1 MVSQAQRLREQQR
14 ELRGEDLRGLTKVEQ
29 LKLQQ
34 EALKKGIPRRRLLKI
49 REQQARLRKAE
60 ASPEVKKIK
69 RLVTN
74 QKNIIENFKNQIKQ
88 SEKDIARLEKE
99 IAEGDFSVDNRRI
112 RNNSMQ
118 IERARIRAI
127 KRVLPNLEKSL
138 IELEKIKK
146 QSVNAVFVGRE
157 DLAITLSKEA
167 TKFARDISGNAR
179 EIVDVAVRNEE
190 RRLAFQRRRQRRRE
204 RRREAI
210 RELKELGFTS
220 TEIKQ
225 LRKTGAF
232 KITET
237 QAEKLSRVSRRALGV
252 DLKSFKGVS
261 PTTYAGMTLITGEQ
275 VLVTPKGVPVATA
288 FIPEKIKN
296 QNQYLQI
303 FVLSVF

>member
-1 MVSQAQRLREQQR
+1 QR
-14 ELRGEDLRGLTKVEQ
+14 ELRGEDLRGLTKVES

-69 RLVTN
+69 GLVTN
-74 QKNIIENFKNQIKQ
+74 QKSIIENFKNRIKQ

-167 TKFARDISGNAR
+167 TKFARAISGNAR
-179 EIVDVAVRNEE
+179 EVIDSAVRNEE
-190 RRLAFQRRRQRRRE
+190 RRLSFQRRRQRRRE
-204 RRREAI
+204 RRR
-210 RELKELGFTS
+210 
-220 TEIKQ
+220 
-225 LRKTGAF
+225 
-232 KITET
+232 
-237 QAEKLSRVSRRALGV
+237 
-252 DLKSFKGVS
+252 
-261 PTTYAGMTLITGEQ
+261 
-275 VLVTPKGVPVATA
+275 
-288 FIPEKIKN
+288 
-296 QNQYLQI
+296 
-303 FVLSVF
+303 

>member
-138 IELEKIKK
+138 IELEK
-146 QSVNAVFVGRE
+146 
-157 DLAITLSKEA
+157 
-167 TKFARDISGNAR
+167 
-179 EIVDVAVRNEE
+179 
-190 RRLAFQRRRQRRRE
+190 
-204 RRREAI
+204 
-210 RELKELGFTS
+210 LKNNL
-220 TEIKQ
+220 
-225 LRKTGAF
+225 
-232 KITET
+232 
-237 QAEKLSRVSRRALGV
+237 
-252 DLKSFKGVS
+252 
-261 PTTYAGMTLITGEQ
+261 
-275 VLVTPKGVPVATA
+275 
-288 FIPEKIKN
+288 
-296 QNQYLQI
+296 
-303 FVLSVF
+303 

>member
-118 IERARIRAI
+118 I
-127 KRVLPNLEKSL
+127 
-138 IELEKIKK
+138 
-146 QSVNAVFVGRE
+146 
-157 DLAITLSKEA
+157 
-167 TKFARDISGNAR
+167 
-179 EIVDVAVRNEE
+179 
-190 RRLAFQRRRQRRRE
+190 
-204 RRREAI
+204 
-210 RELKELGFTS
+210 
-220 TEIKQ
+220 
-225 LRKTGAF
+225 
-232 KITET
+232 
-237 QAEKLSRVSRRALGV
+237 
-252 DLKSFKGVS
+252 
-261 PTTYAGMTLITGEQ
+261 
-275 VLVTPKGVPVATA
+275 
-288 FIPEKIKN
+288 
-296 QNQYLQI
+296 
-303 FVLSVF
+303 